1 MERVRQN
8 SAFCGKIKLQKG
20 LAVEGDSPGGRNSW
34 DQETLV
40 CSVSGPWGSL
50 ILIPTTPALL
60 TPGVGAALLMGQPDW
75 TQILFSTCLSSAV
88 TTEISLRR
96 LLKRGQ
102 KGDKPESKR
111 IRVKTSQALRNPVPS
126 ALSHSQEGPTARFTP
141 SSSSQGLGRPLA
153 DFPS

>member
-1 MERVRQN
+1 MWQN
-8 SAFCGKIKLQKG
+8 SAFCGKVKVQKG
-20 LAVEGDSPGGRNSW
+20 LTVEGDSPGGRNSW
-34 DQETLV
+34 DQEALV

-50 ILIPTTPALL
+50 ILIPTSPALL
-60 TPGVGAALLMGQPDW
+60 TPRVGAALLMAQPNW

-88 TTEISLRR
+88 TTGISLRN

-102 KGDKPESKR
+102 KGDKPESKSV
-111 IRVKTSQALRNPVPS
+111 RVKIGQALRNPVPS
-126 ALSHSQEGPTARFTP
+126 ALSHSREGPTERFTP